1 MFLKIYYITDIE
13 VTVIF
18 RLLVN
23 LTPIYKEK
31 GEKQMEGISVYQDT
45 RDELQRVRKQLS
57 SSRVTINL
65 DKLDEQTKREI
76 TFALQ
81 EIIVRRQN
89 VLLTLI

>member
-1 MFLKIYYITDIE
+1 
-13 VTVIF
+13 
-18 RLLVN
+18 
-23 LTPIYKEK
+23 
-31 GEKQMEGISVYQDT
+31 MEGISIYQDT

-76 TFALQ
+76 TASLQ

>member
-1 MFLKIYYITDIE
+1 
-13 VTVIF
+13 
-18 RLLVN
+18 
-23 LTPIYKEK
+23 
-31 GEKQMEGISVYQDT
+31 MEGISVYQDT

-76 TFALQ
+76 TSALQ

>member
-1 MFLKIYYITDIE
+1 
-13 VTVIF
+13 
-18 RLLVN
+18 
-23 LTPIYKEK
+23 
-31 GEKQMEGISVYQDT
+31 MEGISIYHDT

-76 TFALQ
+76 TASLQ

>member
-1 MFLKIYYITDIE
+1 
-13 VTVIF
+13 
-18 RLLVN
+18 
-23 LTPIYKEK
+23 
-31 GEKQMEGISVYQDT
+31 MEGISIYQDT

-76 TFALQ
+76 IASLQ

>member
-76 TFALQ
+76 TSALQ